1 MRTVFKIL
9 GKMTGATLAAAGVAG
24 LVISA
29 AYWFDLDDKMVAV
42 MDKTMGKAG
51 KMMEMKRMKEEYE
64 AQQASESAS

>member
-1 MRTVFKIL
+1 M
-9 GKMTGATLAAAGVAG
+9 
-24 LVISA
+24 VISA